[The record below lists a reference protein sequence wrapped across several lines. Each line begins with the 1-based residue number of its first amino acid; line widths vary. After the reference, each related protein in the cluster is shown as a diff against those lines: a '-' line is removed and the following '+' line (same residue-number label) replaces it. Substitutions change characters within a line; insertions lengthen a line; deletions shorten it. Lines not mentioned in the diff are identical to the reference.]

1 MKAALIHFELF
12 TRRRPGASWSLAL
25 ATEDRALALETA
37 DAVLADRSAA
47 AVRVTKE
54 SLDPETREF
63 RSVTLLEKGDLTV
76 VKAKEPPGEA
86 PPLCVEARDMYT
98 VHARGIIGRLLAPWL
113 QRKNVTPFE
122 LLHRADLLESLEASG
137 MEMQHAIQKVA
148 VPEAQATG
156 ATTHEVI
163 RRYQKI
169 TDQAIERVIRDSRRK
184 AFPAVTEQS
193 IADVGRR
200 MSSTPDGAY
209 LLGGGVAGYIAA
221 SKTWPDK
228 LERLLQLA
236 DPVGAEARD
245 FTFGI
250 LCQPLAEILGAR
262 SALSDISGLA
272 QDLGGD
278 LALLTRLIAPKEV
291 EQLVVLDPTLNDH
304 FPTPTPQISR
314 LANWLQDPGFLQVRA
329 ALAQR
334 VLAELNG
341 PRRLRPGDAQGEI
354 VVLRALAMVLTLFA
368 GKLAPPEDVHAAFVK
383 RSAALVSS
391 DFVEAYIAGSPNSIA
406 ELHALIRLGENV
418 VGATNKR
425 TVGRCI
431 AATVGALRFETELRT
446 GPATPEAKLAALAD
460 VQRQLDRIGLPEF
473 DSAYIRQ
480 KLGEVGG
487 LVEAEANYIA
497 SLVKPP
503 KYGLQ
508 SMTTLLKLARAES
521 APLGPITARAKAEM
535 QKLLRDPSIRTDLA
549 GSPSILNA
557 VRETLIDQSAT
568 VS

>member
-1 MKAALIHFELF
+1 MTAALVHFELY
-12 TRRRPGASWSLAL
+12 TRRRPGASWSLEL
-25 ATEDRALALETA
+25 ATEDRAQALEA
-37 DAVLADRSAA
+37 AEAAIADRSAA

-54 SLDPETREF
+54 SLDPDTREF
-63 RSVTLLEKGDLTV
+63 RSVTILEKGDLTIV
-76 VKAKEPPGEA
+76 TAKAAPVEA

-98 VHARGIIGRLLAPWL
+98 LHAREIIGRLLALWL
-113 QRKNVTPFE
+113 QRKHATPFE

-137 MEMQHAIQKVA
+137 MELQHAIQKIA

-169 TDQAIERVIRDSRRK
+169 TDQAIERVIRDTRRK
-184 AFPAVTEQS
+184 LFPQVNEQT
-193 IADVGRR
+193 IAEVGRR
-200 MSSTPDGAY
+200 LSTTPDGAY
-209 LLGGGVAGYIAA
+209 LLGGGVAQYTAA
-221 SKTWPDK
+221 AKTWAEK

-236 DPVGAEARD
+236 DPVGAEARE

-262 SALSDISGLA
+262 SALPDISGLT

-278 LALLTRLIAPKEV
+278 LALLTRLIAPNEV
-291 EQLVVLDPTLNDH
+291 AQLVVLDPTLKEH
-304 FPTPTPQISR
+304 FPTPTPQIGK
-314 LANWLQDPGFLQVRA
+314 LAAWLQDPGFLPVRA

-341 PRRLRPGDAQGEI
+341 PRRLRPSDAQGEI

-383 RSAALVSS
+383 RSSALVSS
-391 DFVEAYIAGSPNSIA
+391 DFVEAYIAGSPDCIA
-406 ELHALIRLGENV
+406 EMHALIRLGENV

-431 AATVGALRFETELRT
+431 AATVGALRFETELR
-446 GPATPEAKLAALAD
+446 AASSTPEAKLAALAD
-460 VQRQLDRIGLPEF
+460 LQRQLDRIGLPDF

-487 LVEAEANYIA
+487 LIEAEANYIA
-497 SLVKPP
+497 SLVKPS

-508 SMTTLLKLARAES
+508 CLVALVKLARAES
-521 APLGPITARAKAEM
+521 APLGPITVRAKAEM
-535 QKLLRDPSIRTDLA
+535 QKLLRDPSLRTDLA
-549 GSPSILNA
+549 GSPEILNA
-557 VRETLIDQSAT
+557 VRDILTGQNLKAS
-568 VS
+568 